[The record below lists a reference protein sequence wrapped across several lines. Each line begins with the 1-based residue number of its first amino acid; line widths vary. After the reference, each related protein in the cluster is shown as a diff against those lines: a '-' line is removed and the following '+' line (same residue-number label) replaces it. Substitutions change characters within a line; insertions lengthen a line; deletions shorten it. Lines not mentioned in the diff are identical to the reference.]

1 MAIVIGNEGE
11 GISRLVSENCDFLV
25 SIPMF
30 GETESL
36 NASVRGGGSAL
47 RGGAPEKELIYTI
60 PRICRV
66 YIYNFLLWKLHIKKA
81 IIKFVNSL
89 THKKEKAV
97 DRLISVILPTYNNG
111 DMISECID
119 SVLCQ
124 TYENFELI
132 IVNDGSTDDSESVP
146 GKYSKRD
153 GRVRVIN
160 KENGG
165 VSSARNRGLFDLLTG
180 THYPKGN

>member
-1 MAIVIGNEGE
+1 M
-11 GISRLVSENCDFLV
+11 
-25 SIPMF
+25 
-30 GETESL
+30 
-36 NASVRGGGSAL
+36 
-47 RGGAPEKELIYTI
+47 
-60 PRICRV
+60 

-132 IVNDGSTDDSESVP
+132 IVNDGSTDDSESVL

>member
-1 MAIVIGNEGE
+1 M
-11 GISRLVSENCDFLV
+11 
-25 SIPMF
+25 
-30 GETESL
+30 
-36 NASVRGGGSAL
+36 
-47 RGGAPEKELIYTI
+47 
-60 PRICRV
+60 
-66 YIYNFLLWKLHIKKA
+66 YIYNFLLWKLHIKKD

-89 THKKEKAV
+89 THKKEKAK

>member
-1 MAIVIGNEGE
+1 M
-11 GISRLVSENCDFLV
+11 
-25 SIPMF
+25 
-30 GETESL
+30 
-36 NASVRGGGSAL
+36 
-47 RGGAPEKELIYTI
+47 
-60 PRICRV
+60 

-89 THKKEKAV
+89 THKKEKAK

-111 DMISECID
+111 DMISKCID

>member
-1 MAIVIGNEGE
+1 M
-11 GISRLVSENCDFLV
+11 
-25 SIPMF
+25 
-30 GETESL
+30 
-36 NASVRGGGSAL
+36 
-47 RGGAPEKELIYTI
+47 
-60 PRICRV
+60 
-66 YIYNFLLWKLHIKKA
+66 YIYNFLLWKLYIKKA

-165 VSSARNRGLFDLLTG
+165 VSSARNRRLFDLLTG

>member
-1 MAIVIGNEGE
+1 M
-11 GISRLVSENCDFLV
+11 
-25 SIPMF
+25 
-30 GETESL
+30 
-36 NASVRGGGSAL
+36 
-47 RGGAPEKELIYTI
+47 
-60 PRICRV
+60 
-66 YIYNFLLWKLHIKKA
+66 
-81 IIKFVNSL
+81 NSL
-89 THKKEKAV
+89 THKKEKAK

-132 IVNDGSTDDSESVP
+132 IVNDGTTDDSESVLE
-146 GKYSKRD
+146 KYSKRD

>member
-1 MAIVIGNEGE
+1 M
-11 GISRLVSENCDFLV
+11 
-25 SIPMF
+25 
-30 GETESL
+30 
-36 NASVRGGGSAL
+36 
-47 RGGAPEKELIYTI
+47 
-60 PRICRV
+60 

-132 IVNDGSTDDSESVP
+132 IINDGSTDDSESVL

>member
-1 MAIVIGNEGE
+1 M
-11 GISRLVSENCDFLV
+11 
-25 SIPMF
+25 
-30 GETESL
+30 
-36 NASVRGGGSAL
+36 
-47 RGGAPEKELIYTI
+47 
-60 PRICRV
+60 

-97 DRLISVILPTYNNG
+97 DRLMSVILPTYNNG

-165 VSSARNRGLFDLLTG
+165 VLSARNRGLFDLLTG

>member
-1 MAIVIGNEGE
+1 M
-11 GISRLVSENCDFLV
+11 
-25 SIPMF
+25 
-30 GETESL
+30 
-36 NASVRGGGSAL
+36 
-47 RGGAPEKELIYTI
+47 
-60 PRICRV
+60 

-132 IVNDGSTDDSESVP
+132 IVNDGSTDDSESVL

-165 VSSARNRGLFDLLTG
+165 VSSARNRRLFDLLTG

>member
-1 MAIVIGNEGE
+1 M
-11 GISRLVSENCDFLV
+11 
-25 SIPMF
+25 
-30 GETESL
+30 
-36 NASVRGGGSAL
+36 RGGGSAL

-60 PRICRV
+60 PHICRV
-66 YIYNFLLWKLHIKKA
+66 YIYNFLLWKLRIKKA

-132 IVNDGSTDDSESVP
+132 
-146 GKYSKRD
+146 
-153 GRVRVIN
+153 
-160 KENGG
+160 
-165 VSSARNRGLFDLLTG
+165 
-180 THYPKGN
+180 

>member
-1 MAIVIGNEGE
+1 M
-11 GISRLVSENCDFLV
+11 
-25 SIPMF
+25 
-30 GETESL
+30 
-36 NASVRGGGSAL
+36 
-47 RGGAPEKELIYTI
+47 
-60 PRICRV
+60 
-66 YIYNFLLWKLHIKKA
+66 
-81 IIKFVNSL
+81 
-89 THKKEKAV
+89 

-132 IVNDGSTDDSESVP
+132 IINDGSTDDSESVL

-160 KENGG
+160 KENCG